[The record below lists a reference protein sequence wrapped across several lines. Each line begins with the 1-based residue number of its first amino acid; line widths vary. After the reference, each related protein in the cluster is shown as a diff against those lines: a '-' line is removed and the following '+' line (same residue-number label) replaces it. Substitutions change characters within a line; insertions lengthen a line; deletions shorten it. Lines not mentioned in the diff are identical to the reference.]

1 MLRAH
6 DLGKRYGTRTVFRG
20 VSFEIES
27 GRAVAIVGRNGSG
40 KSTLLRLVSGLIR
53 PTAGSILWRN
63 EKLERWM
70 CGLSA
75 PDAPVYRELSA
86 LENLEFVARVRGL
99 NFSRN
104 ELLEHLAEF
113 GLKNRD
119 ADFAGELSSGL
130 RTRLQLAVAT
140 LHRPK
145 ILLLDEPGAN
155 LDEAGRQLVA
165 RVLES
170 QRERGIALV
179 ATNDVREATL
189 CEQKIEL

>member
-1 MLRAH
+1 MLRAR

-20 VSFEIES
+20 VSFEVDA

-40 KSTLLRLVSGLIR
+40 KSTLLRLVAGLIR
-53 PTAGSILWRN
+53 PTAGTLLWN
-63 EKLERWM
+63 GEKLARWM

-99 NFSRN
+99 KTSRDD
-104 ELLEHLAEF
+104 LLEHLENF
-113 GLKNRD
+113 GLQNRD

-140 LHRPK
+140 LHRPP

-155 LDEAGRQLVA
+155 LDEAGRELVK
-165 RVLES
+165 RVLTS

-179 ATNDVREATL
+179 ATNDEREAVL
-189 CEQKIEL
+189 CDERIEL